1 MKNSHVAKS
10 CLSLNNLTDRKS
22 LRNYSEKSG
31 SKENKGKKKL
41 VSGWEINKIIY
52 FPFVVFLICSKFKR
66 VDLERK
72 MPKKMSIGVEKEDVG
87 LFACTTY
94 IHS

>member
-1 MKNSHVAKS
+1 MAAKK
-10 CLSLNNLTDRKS
+10 TK
-22 LRNYSEKSG
+22 EKR
-31 SKENKGKKKL
+31 L
-41 VSGWEINKIIY
+41 ASGWEINKVIY

-72 MPKKMSIGVEKEDVG
+72 MPKKMPIGVEKKDEG